1 MKRPFKPFV
10 YSQQKQDIQ
19 RLNPEQDQEPGVD
32 LESRETQ
39 VVPIPFSANE
49 PGSSLPEQNTH
60 HQMQNLRQPSIA
72 DQETREVP
80 AVLGPFSAVNPDA
93 AHYKQKARRSES
105 GDQPSIAD
113 QETRE
118 TAAVYPLEMSGSSQY
133 TQKNQQQ
140 GPLFNLASVVHQDTQ
155 PMPSV
160 VAHKTGGNPP
170 GAMRRVLNG
179 VVTRLQNPQPEG
191 LLTRGLQVVKPEARL
206 GSLAALTLIT
216 AFGLLVISLF
226 DYLSVEGYPYV
237 VIEATFFSGLLLM
250 FVPNVVRLLSRTPSR
265 QERICLLC
273 VLGLSFYIVQFM
285 VSPFHFS
292 QFDELLHWRTA
303 NDILNVGHLFTPN
316 TMLPVSPYYP
326 GLEIV
331 TNAISTTTGLDTF
344 YAGNIVIGVSRILL
358 TLAGFLLFEKIM
370 NSSRMA
376 SLATIIY
383 MLNTHFVFYD
393 ALYTYETLAL
403 PLAIF
408 MVYIL
413 ARFDASSK
421 NYHWIIGTAW
431 IVLLAVNVTHHMTSY
446 VSDGLLLLWA
456 VISLFRSNS
465 RNTRIHLVS
474 FALFGLSVSLAYAFL
489 LPGNPV
495 WSYLYSYFNSAF
507 QQLGQII
514 AGASQARPLF
524 SSAGLSAPI
533 WDRLLMTGSAVIIT
547 FSLPFG
553 LLVIQRQHRRN
564 TLAVTL
570 GIASLL
576 YPATQIFR
584 FTQFGAEITDRA
596 AAFVFLAI
604 ACVLTILMT
613 HFWPTR
619 ELNKRTIALLTV
631 TLVVIFLGGILIEA
645 GPGLAV
651 TPGPYRAEND
661 ARSIEPQGIDAAI
674 WSLTYLGSGN
684 QIATDRVNQML
695 MSAYGDQ
702 SIVTYLYNH
711 VDVSPIFYSAEFGS
725 SDISILQAGKIRYLE
740 VDLRIS
746 TALPLQGIY
755 FDVDQPTQIIG
766 RDGLTKFNTVIQIN
780 RLFDSGDI
788 AIYDTGAFLP

>member
-1 MKRPFKPFV
+1 MKRRFKRSA
-10 YSQQKQDIQ
+10 YSQHRQDAQQPNPMQDI
-19 RLNPEQDQEPGVD
+19 ESVGG
-32 LESRETQ
+32 LEAGETPAKQ
-39 VVPIPFSANE
+39 VPFSANE
-49 PGSSLPEQNTH
+49 PGPSLLGQKTQ
-60 HQMQNLRQPSIA
+60 HQMQKLRQPSIA
-72 DQETREVP
+72 DQE
-80 AVLGPFSAVNPDA
+80 
-93 AHYKQKARRSES
+93 
-105 GDQPSIAD
+105 I
-113 QETRE
+113 RE
-118 TAAVYPLEMSGSSQY
+118 TASVYPLEMLGFSQY
-133 TQKNQQQ
+133 EQEKQQ
-140 GPLFNLASVVHQDTQ
+140 GQMLNPASVVHQPTI
-155 PMPSV
+155 PMTSV
-160 VAHKTGGNPP
+160 VSHKTGDNPQR
-170 GAMRRVLNG
+170 AVRRMLNI
-179 VVTRLQNPQPEG
+179 VATRLQNPQPEG
-191 LLTRGLQVVKPEARL
+191 LLTRGLQIVRPEARL
-206 GSLAALTLIT
+206 GALSVLTLTT

-226 DYLSVEGYPYV
+226 DYLSVEGYPYIV
-237 VIEATFFSGLLLM
+237 LEAAFFSGLLLM

-265 QERICLLC
+265 LERICLLC
-273 VLGLSFYIVQFM
+273 VLGISFYIVQFL

-303 NDILNVGHLFTPN
+303 NDILNTGHLFSPN

-344 YAGNIVIGVSRILL
+344 YAGNIVIAASRILI
-358 TLAGFLLFEKIM
+358 TLAGFLFFEKIT

-403 PLAIF
+403 PLAVF
-408 MVYIL
+408 MIYIL
-413 ARFDASSK
+413 ARFEASSK
-421 NYHWIIGTAW
+421 NYRWIIGAAW

-446 VSDGLLLLWA
+446 VFDGLLLLWA
-456 VISLFRSNS
+456 AISFFRPIS
-465 RNTRIHLVS
+465 RNTCIHLVA
-474 FALFGLSVSLAYAFL
+474 FATFSLCVSLAYAFL

-514 AGASQARPLF
+514 AGTSQARPLF
-524 SSAGLSAPI
+524 SSAGLSSPI
-533 WDRLLMTGSAVIIT
+533 WDRLLMTGSAVIIV

-553 LLVIQRQHRRN
+553 LLVIQRRHRHN
-564 TLAVTL
+564 ALAVTL

-576 YPATQIFR
+576 YPAIQVFR

-596 AAFVFLAI
+596 AAFVFLTI
-604 ACVLTILMT
+604 AYVLTILMT

-619 ELNKRTIALLTV
+619 GLSKRTIALLTS

-674 WSLTYLGSGN
+674 WSLTYLGPNN

-702 SIVTYLYNH
+702 SVVTYLHYYI
-711 VDVSPIFYSAEFGS
+711 DVSPIFYSTEFDS
-725 SDISILQAGKIRYLE
+725 SDIAILQAGKIHYLE

-755 FDVDQPTQIIG
+755 FDVDQPTQIIS
-766 RDGLTKFNTVIQIN
+766 RDGLTKFSTVTQIN

-788 AIYDTGAFLP
+788 AIYDTGAFLQ